1 MKPQL
6 KAKELKEKIGNFEH
20 EKDMVILIFEYQK
33 GRLSQA
39 IECWKQQHSD
49 LHEIFGWLAVCN
61 KDEYVLQVA
70 KSIKEKIANLEEAIK
85 IGESK

>member
-1 MKPQL
+1 MKPQN
-6 KAKELKEKIGNFEH
+6 KAKELKERFKSNFI
-20 EKDMVILIFEYQK
+20 DMT
-33 GRLSQA
+33 GRHVDEAKLSQA

-85 IGESK
+85 IGEGK